1 MNQIRTSYNP
11 TVAAAVA
18 TGLASSP
25 KHLPSW
31 LFYDE
36 EGDRLFQQIMLMPE
50 YYPTRCEYD
59 ILKEYKDDLFDLFK
73 DGSKPFKLIEFGAG
87 DGLKTEILLKDF
99 LLNKAEFTYYPVD
112 ISANALELLRE
123 RLTESLPDLKISPQN
138 KTYEEALAELRGS
151 SEKKVILFLGANIG
165 NFTVAEAA
173 QFLRKLALPLQKKD
187 QLLIGFDQK
196 KDPRVIRDAYDDA
209 RGVTSE
215 FNLNI
220 LRRLNRELGAD
231 FNTDHFT
238 HYPYYDP
245 ETGTAKSF
253 LMSMINQAVYIE
265 ALQKFIHFTA
275 WEPIQTE
282 VSQKYDAGMIEKLMS
297 LTGLK
302 IERIFSDAQNYFCDV
317 LVKVA

>member
-1 MNQIRTSYNP
+1 MDKIKLTYNA
-11 TVAAAVA
+11 TVAEAVA
-18 TGLASSP
+18 TGLSSSP

-36 EGDRLFQQIMLMPE
+36 EGDRLFQQIMRMPE

-59 ILKEYKDDLFDLFK
+59 ILKEYKDELFGLFK
-73 DGSKPFKLIEFGAG
+73 DTIGPFKLIEFGAG
-87 DGLKTEILLKDF
+87 DGLKTEILLKHF
-99 LLNKAEFTYYPVD
+99 LLHKADFTYYPVD
-112 ISANALELLRE
+112 ISKNALDLLRQ
-123 RLTESLPDLKISPQN
+123 RLTASLPDLKINPQH
-138 KTYEEALAELRGS
+138 KTYDEALAQLRSS

-173 QFLRKLALPLQKKD
+173 LFLRKLALPLQKKD

-196 KDPRVIRDAYDDA
+196 KDPRIIRDAYDDA
-209 RGVTSE
+209 RGLTSE

-231 FNTDHFT
+231 FNTDQFC

-253 LMSMINQAVYIE
+253 LMSMMNQAVYID
-265 ALQKFIHFTA
+265 ALEKFIHFTA

-282 VSQKYDAGMIEKLMS
+282 VSQKYDPGMIEKLMS
-297 LTGLK
+297 LTGLR
-302 IERIFSDAQNYFCDV
+302 IERIFSDPQNYFCDV
-317 LVKVA
+317 LVKAA

>member
-1 MNQIRTSYNP
+1 M
-11 TVAAAVA
+11 A
-18 TGLASSP
+18 TGLAASP

-59 ILKEYKDDLFDLFK
+59 IIKEYKDELYGLFTDAS
-73 DGSKPFKLIEFGAG
+73 GPFKLIEFGAG
-87 DGLKTEILLKDF
+87 DGLKTEILLKHF
-99 LLNKAEFTYYPVD
+99 LHHKADFTYYPVD
-112 ISANALELLRE
+112 ISENALDLLRQ
-123 RLTESLPDLKISPQN
+123 RLTASLPDLKIIPLH
-138 KTYEEALAELRGS
+138 KTYDEALSELRGS

-173 QFLRKLALPLQKKD
+173 RFLRKLALPLQKKD

-196 KDPRVIRDAYDDA
+196 KDPRIIRDAYDDA
-209 RGVTSE
+209 RGLTSE

-220 LRRLNRELGAD
+220 LLRLNRELGAD

-265 ALQKFIHFTA
+265 ALEKFVHFTA

-282 VSQKYDAGMIEKLMS
+282 VSQKYDPGMIEKLMA

-317 LVKVA
+317 LVKGS